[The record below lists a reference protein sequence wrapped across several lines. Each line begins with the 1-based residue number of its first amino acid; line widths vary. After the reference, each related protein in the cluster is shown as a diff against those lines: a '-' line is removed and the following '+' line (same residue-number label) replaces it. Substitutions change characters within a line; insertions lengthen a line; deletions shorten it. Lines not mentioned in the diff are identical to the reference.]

1 MRKLM
6 IVAILV
12 VVALTALN
20 LFYEDGIKPDAV
32 YPMANRNIHWF
43 YAGK

>member
-1 MRKLM
+1 MKKLM
-6 IVAILV
+6 IFAILV

-20 LFYEDGIKPDAV
+20 LFYEDRVKPDV
-32 YPMANRNIHWF
+32 VCPMANRNIVWF